1 MGNYRNTA
9 TVREGGGERVGLMV
23 VVLCVLMDFII
34 VIHWDV
40 KYGHQRGRG
49 GFFVFLFFGGRPG
62 LSSRKK
68 IIISWFLSMRLINVW
83 GCVTKKSGGVSLT
96 PLAGALWHL

>member
-49 GFFVFLFFGGRPG
+49 GFFCFCFLGEG
-62 LSSRKK
+62 LGCPVAKK
-68 IIISWFLSMRLINVW
+68 
-83 GCVTKKSGGVSLT
+83 
-96 PLAGALWHL
+96 